1 MKFSEYILENRVDDF
16 KTKYSRKFN
25 QETIDRIVN
34 MIAPKYLDW
43 AGKVLDT
50 VVLNDNFGEYITKIG
65 PALKNFEK
73 VSSNLPKTDINQ
85 YGNLEELL
93 NALNEYQNKSRRQYK
108 QVDGGNVVFE
118 NDRFFVVNPLD
129 HKASCY
135 YGRGTKWCTAA
146 DSDHH
151 FNQHNSDGKLFYI
164 LDKALP
170 TSDVNYKVAL
180 LQKFDGDSSFWNA
193 KDDKMEEKWFAQHNP
208 QSKEIMLAIN
218 EYLESQ
224 FKEQLEIFRDKERA
238 KLERQRQEKLRI
250 SRIIEQRRAEADER
264 RAEGEWDLTNPN
276 ISEIGLMANA
286 LFEYLE
292 SEGDY
297 QILTNQDREKIQS
310 LRSEIERLS
319 DEYNDSED
327 EDVKT
332 DLLDSIETL
341 EDELAEFDEYIDVY
355 SLTPTGSHY
364 DMTSFQLIDSIDE
377 EYAVADEDDMESSA
391 RDHVEQLIDDIGYEG
406 FSKNFVMG
414 FIDEDEILS
423 HMRDVYDDDVRNN
436 PDSYLDDSE
445 RGLSDKQKDKIYF
458 NNKTIEQLEN
468 FISSLEDES
477 GNIEDEEEQEE
488 LNDKIKE
495 SNYKIDELKEEIEE
509 IELDPEGDFPDDLI
523 EEKVDDLVSDVR
535 GNIGYYMVEYGL
547 DYKDYIDKEEFITGL
562 IETDG
567 YGIVG
572 GYDGNVS
579 EHTVKDKTFYVI
591 RLN

>member
-25 QETIDRIVN
+25 QETIDRITN
-34 MIAPKYLDW
+34 MVAPKYLDW
-43 AGKVLDT
+43 TGKVLDT
-50 VVLNDNFGEYITKIG
+50 LVLNDNFGEYITKIG

-73 VSSNLPKTDINQ
+73 ISSNLPKTDINQ
-85 YGNLEELL
+85 YANLEELL
-93 NALNEYQNKSRRQYK
+93 NALNEYQNKERRQYK

-129 HKASCY
+129 HKTSCY

-151 FNQHNSDGKLFYI
+151 FNQYNSDGKLFYI

-170 TSDVNYKVAL
+170 TSDINYKVAL

-208 QSKEIMLAIN
+208 QSKEIMVAIN

-238 KLERQRQEKLRI
+238 RLERERQEKLRI
-250 SRIIEQRRAEADER
+250 SRIIEERRDEADER

-286 LFEYLE
+286 LLEHLE

-310 LRSEIERLS
+310 LRSEIERLNN
-319 DEYNDSED
+319 EYNNSED
-327 EDVKT
+327 VRG
-332 DLLDSIETL
+332 DLLDSISDL
-341 EDELAEFDEYIDVY
+341 EDELSEFDEYIDVY

-364 DMTSFQLIDSIDE
+364 DMTSFQLVDSINE
-377 EYAVADEDDMESSA
+377 EYAVANEDDMESSA
-391 RDHVEQLIDDIGYEG
+391 RDYVEQLIDDIGYEG
-406 FSKNFVMG
+406 FTKSFVMG
-414 FIDEDEILS
+414 FIDEDEIVGY
-423 HMRDVYDDDVRNN
+423 MRDVYEDDITNN
-436 PDSYLDDSE
+436 PESYFDDSQRE
-445 RGLSDKQKDKIYF
+445 LSDKQKDKINF
-458 NNKTIEQLEN
+458 NNRTIEQLEN
-468 FISSLEDES
+468 FISSLEDELED
-477 GNIEDEEEQEE
+477 IEDEDEQEE
-488 LNDKIKE
+488 LNDKIEE
-495 SNYKIDELKEEIEE
+495 SNDKIEELKEEIEE
-509 IELDPEGDFPDDLI
+509 IESDPEGDFPDDLI
-523 EEKVDDLVSDVR
+523 EEKIDDRMSDVE
-535 GNIGYYMVEYGL
+535 GNIDYYMQEYGL
-547 DYKDYIDKEEFITGL
+547 DYKDYIDKDEFIKGL
-562 IETDG
+562 IDSDG
-567 YGIVG
+567 YGMVG

-579 EHTVKDKTFYVI
+579 EYSIKDKTFYVI
-591 RLN
+591 RIN